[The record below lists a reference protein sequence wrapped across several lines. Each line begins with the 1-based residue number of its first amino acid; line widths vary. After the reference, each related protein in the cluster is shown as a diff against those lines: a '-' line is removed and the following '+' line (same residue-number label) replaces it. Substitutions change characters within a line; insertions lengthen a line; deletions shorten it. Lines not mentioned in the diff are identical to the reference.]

1 MTLDGYLEFSMSE
14 EAAARDYLRSTDV
27 EVIEALEAVMGELVS
42 VQNFAQLR
50 KSISDQRERLMPLLT
65 DRERARAILKG
76 GD

>member
-50 KSISDQRERLMPLLT
+50 KSISDQRERLMHLLT